1 MFNPK
6 CPNCGS
12 TAQVVFI
19 DQNRVECNLFVET
32 YRCGCGC
39 VFSTNRD
46 ARQKQIITSKPRF
59 LCMTDRP
66 TWREQDAWG
75 CRCCDKPIFGTGY

>member
-6 CPNCGS
+6 CPNCDS

-46 ARQKQIITSKPRF
+46 ARQKQIVTSKPRF

-66 TWREQDAWG
+66 TWQEKDAWG
-75 CRCCDKPIFGTGY
+75 CRCGDKPIFGTGY

>member
-1 MFNPK
+1 MNIE
-6 CPNCGS
+6 CPNCWS
-12 TAQVVFI
+12 TTDAVFI

-32 YRCGCGC
+32 YRCNCGC

-46 ARQKQIITSKPRF
+46 ARQKEIVTSKPRF

-66 TWREQDAWG
+66 TWRERDAWG
-75 CRCCDKPIFGTGY
+75 CRCSEKPIFGTGW